1 MVFRIC
7 HVDASDGFSD
17 FRTEEQIFEKHQII
31 WMMKKTIIHTGIVL
45 FLLALGITTQAQNER
60 KFVRQGNEIFEQAL
74 QDSTKLDTTAFSQA
88 ETAYRRALEKRPDDL
103 KWNFNLG
110 DALYKQMKFD
120 QAISK
125 FEEIAEKSEDKIEK
139 SRAYHNLGNSM
150 MMQDKLD
157 ESIEAY
163 KKALRNNPEDLESKY
178 NLVYAM
184 NLKKQQEEQQQNQ
197 NQDQNKDQEQNQDQK
212 QNQDQQDQ
220 NKDQDQDQKN
230 QDQQKQD
237 QNQDQ
242 QQQQQQPQE
251 QKISK
256 ENAERLLQ
264 ALQND
269 EEKIQEKVKKAQAAK
284 AQQRQTDKDW

>member
-1 MVFRIC
+1 
-7 HVDASDGFSD
+7 
-17 FRTEEQIFEKHQII
+17 
-31 WMMKKTIIHTGIVL
+31 MKKKLLIHTGIVL
-45 FLLALGITTQAQNER
+45 FLLALGLTTQAQNER
-60 KFVRQGNEIFEQAL
+60 KFVRQGNDIFEQAL

-88 ETAYRRALEKRPDDL
+88 ETAYRRALEKRPDDM

-110 DALYKQMKFD
+110 DALYKQMKFEE
-120 QAISK
+120 ATSK

-184 NLKKQQEEQQQNQ
+184 NLKKQQEQEQQ
-197 NQDQNKDQEQNQDQK
+197 NQDQNKDQNEDQQDQNEDQK

-220 NKDQDQDQKN
+220 NKDQDQDQKDK
-230 QDQQKQD
+230 DQQKQD
-237 QNQDQ
+237 QQKQNQDQ
-242 QQQQQQPQE
+242 QQQKQQPQE

-269 EEKIQEKVKKAQAAK
+269 EEKIQEKVKKAQAEK